1 VTETVPRGTR
11 TSEDPLWYK
20 DAIIY
25 HLHVKAFFDSN
36 NDGMGDFKGLTQRLD
51 YIKDLGVTAIWVMPF
66 YPSPMRDDG
75 YDISEYK
82 NVHPDYGTRR
92 DFRAFV
98 RRAHALGLKVITEL
112 VINHTSERHP
122 WFRRARTAPKGSAK
136 RNYYVWSDTPDKY
149 EGTRVIFTDTERSN
163 WTWDEVAQQYYWH
176 RFFSHQPDLNHDH
189 PQVFRS
195 MMGVM
200 RFWLD
205 AGVDGLRLDAIP
217 YLIEREGTDN
227 ENLPETHEVLK
238 RMRAEMDARYANRL
252 FLAEANQWPEDVL
265 PYFGDGDE
273 CHMAF
278 HFPLM
283 PRIYMALAQ
292 EDRHPIVEI
301 MHQTPEI
308 PESCQWAIFLR
319 NHDELTL
326 EMVTDRERD
335 YMYQTYAN
343 DPRMRVNV
351 GIRRRLAPMMEN
363 DRPRIELLNSLLMSM
378 PGTPIIYYGDEIG
391 MGDNIFLGDRDAVRT
406 PIQWTSDRNA
416 GFSRAEPAR
425 LYLPPIM
432 DPVYGYES
440 VNVEAQSRSAG
451 SLLNWMKR
459 IISVRRA
466 HRALGRGTLEF
477 LHPGNRKVLAYLR
490 EYEDESIL
498 CVANLSRSAQPV
510 ELDLGRFRGRVPV
523 ELLGGSSFPPLG
535 DLPYFLTLPGHS
547 FYWFRLTTEAAA
559 PSWHRESPRFVE
571 PPVIVLP
578 AGRETPRRAYRA
590 PLRLPSRQLAQLE
603 REALPNFLGVRRWF
617 AAKGGE
623 IERVEVAAQAGF
635 DDALLTLLRVYVDD
649 GEELE
654 PQLYFLPLAAAWE
667 EGAEEDGVSSLMPH
681 ALAKL
686 RRRARMGLLFD
697 ALADER
703 FCRGVV
709 AAMGEGREIDLG
721 EGRVRFSGT
730 DVFGGLVGEEPMG
743 ELGLRRSEVEQSNSS
758 VILGERLI
766 LKVYRRLQKGANPDL
781 EIGRYLTEKV
791 RFENTPPLAG
801 AIEYEGPD
809 GETITLGLLQGFVE
823 NQGDGWSYVLNYLG
837 RYLEDRLMTSWTL
850 EDEDE
855 ADPEHEEREAED
867 AFFAGL
873 MRTLGLR
880 TGELHAAFAAPTDD
894 EAFAPEPASPEEVAG
909 WVENVLAELRRTFDL
924 LRRRRGKVPEEVL
937 PDVDR
942 LLALRRDLTRRVR
955 AVSRSGFGVMK
966 TRHHGDYHLGQ
977 VLVVANDFQIID
989 FEGEPGRPL
998 AERRRKQCPLRDVA
1012 GMLRSFDYAIRS
1024 AVMSLGAERAEQLE
1038 TLEPWVRLWEEQTRR
1053 GFLEGYAAGA
1063 RGAASYPE
1071 DEKNARA
1078 LVELFTLEKALYEIR
1093 YELDNRPNWV
1103 GIPVR
1108 GVLDLLE
1115 NPAGEERT

>member
-1 VTETVPRGTR
+1 
-11 TSEDPLWYK
+11 
-20 DAIIY
+20 
-25 HLHVKAFFDSN
+25 
-36 NDGMGDFKGLTQRLD
+36 M
-51 YIKDLGVTAIWVMPF
+51 
-66 YPSPMRDDG
+66 
-75 YDISEYK
+75 
-82 NVHPDYGTRR
+82 
-92 DFRAFV
+92 
-98 RRAHALGLKVITEL
+98 
-112 VINHTSERHP
+112 
-122 WFRRARTAPKGSAK
+122 
-136 RNYYVWSDTPDKY
+136 
-149 EGTRVIFTDTERSN
+149 
-163 WTWDEVAQQYYWH
+163 
-176 RFFSHQPDLNHDH
+176 
-189 PQVFRS
+189 
-195 MMGVM
+195 
-200 RFWLD
+200 
-205 AGVDGLRLDAIP
+205 
-217 YLIEREGTDN
+217 
-227 ENLPETHEVLK
+227 
-238 RMRAEMDARYANRL
+238 
-252 FLAEANQWPEDVL
+252 
-265 PYFGDGDE
+265 
-273 CHMAF
+273 
-278 HFPLM
+278 
-283 PRIYMALAQ
+283 
-292 EDRHPIVEI
+292 
-301 MHQTPEI
+301 
-308 PESCQWAIFLR
+308 
-319 NHDELTL
+319 
-326 EMVTDRERD
+326 
-335 YMYQTYAN
+335 
-343 DPRMRVNV
+343 
-351 GIRRRLAPMMEN
+351 
-363 DRPRIELLNSLLMSM
+363 
-378 PGTPIIYYGDEIG
+378 
-391 MGDNIFLGDRDAVRT
+391 
-406 PIQWTSDRNA
+406 
-416 GFSRAEPAR
+416 
-425 LYLPPIM
+425 
-432 DPVYGYES
+432 
-440 VNVEAQSRSAG
+440 
-451 SLLNWMKR
+451 
-459 IISVRRA
+459 
-466 HRALGRGTLEF
+466 
-477 LHPGNRKVLAYLR
+477 
-490 EYEDESIL
+490 
-498 CVANLSRSAQPV
+498 
-510 ELDLGRFRGRVPV
+510 
-523 ELLGGSSFPPLG
+523 
-535 DLPYFLTLPGHS
+535 
-547 FYWFRLTTEAAA
+547 
-559 PSWHRESPRFVE
+559 
-571 PPVIVLP
+571 
-578 AGRETPRRAYRA
+578 
-590 PLRLPSRQLAQLE
+590 AQLE